1 MDLVFS
7 GLVAMGGGVSS
18 SSSVDCSLVFGGCFE
33 DEFCVV
39 KAEEGVA

>member
-7 GLVAMGGGVSS
+7 GLVAIGGGVSS
-18 SSSVDCSLVFGGCFE
+18 SSSVDCSFVFGGFE